1 MSNKK
6 PFNLTNII
14 NAVGGDRESLKEMI
28 KIFLDT
34 LPPLISEIKDALDKK
49 DWQTVAKAA
58 HSAKSNINMLEI
70 KSSFA
75 KMKEIEAL
83 AKAKEKTEKI
93 PLLLEDIK
101 TEMEKVFE
109 ELRKELE

>member
-49 DWQTVAKAA
+49 DWQK
-58 HSAKSNINMLEI
+58 K
-70 KSSFA
+70 
-75 KMKEIEAL
+75 
-83 AKAKEKTEKI
+83 
-93 PLLLEDIK
+93 
-101 TEMEKVFE
+101 
-109 ELRKELE
+109 